1 MKKFLLY
8 IFFVFTILLTILVV
22 SCVYVFFK
30 YRSWEKEFE
39 SNINTE
45 YLIEAKSIEEVDLD
59 ERIVKFTLSLLDTE
73 SLTLEVKEIGSIL
86 FTTVD
91 SYLGEE
97 ITLKKMYIE
106 PSDKVWNIYFK
117 VGYQDLEL
125 WFSFDL
131 NKDDIQ
137 SAQLYTKN
145 VYIGPFEIGKY
156 SNLVSMIN
164 KGIGESIVTLNEN
177 GFVGRYIENIE
188 LLEDGIVIKGSRY

>member
-8 IFFVFTILLTILVV
+8 IFFVFTIFLTILVV
-22 SCVYVFFK
+22 SCVYIFLK

-45 YLIEAKSIEEVDLD
+45 YLIDAKSIEEVDLD

-73 SLTLEVKEIGSIL
+73 SLSLEVKEIGSIL

-97 ITLKKMYIE
+97 ISLKKIYVE

-125 WFSFDL
+125 WFSFDI

-137 SAQLYTKN
+137 SAQLYTKY

-156 SNLVSMIN
+156 TDLVSLIN

-188 LLEDGIVIKGSRY
+188 LLEGGIVLKGSRY

>member
-22 SCVYVFFK
+22 SCVYIFLK

-45 YLIEAKSIEEVDLD
+45 YLID

-73 SLTLEVKEIGSIL
+73 SLSLEVKEIGSIL

-97 ITLKKMYIE
+97 ISLKKIYVE

-125 WFSFDL
+125 WFSFDI

-137 SAQLYTKN
+137 SAQLYTKY
-145 VYIGPFEIGKY
+145 VYIGPFEIGRY
-156 SNLVSMIN
+156 TDLVSLIN

-188 LLEDGIVIKGSRY
+188 LLEGGIVLKGSRY

>member
-8 IFFVFTILLTILVV
+8 IFFVFTIFLTILVV
-22 SCVYVFFK
+22 SCVYIFLK

-45 YLIEAKSIEEVDLD
+45 YLIDAKSIEEVDLD

-73 SLTLEVKEIGSIL
+73 SLSLEVKEIGSIL

-97 ITLKKMYIE
+97 ISLKKIYVK

-125 WFSFDL
+125 WFSFDI

-137 SAQLYTKN
+137 SAQLYTKY
-145 VYIGPFEIGKY
+145 VYIGPFEIGRY
-156 SNLVSMIN
+156 TDLVSLIN

-188 LLEDGIVIKGSRY
+188 LLEGGIVLKGSRY

>member
-8 IFFVFTILLTILVV
+8 IFFVFTIFLTILVV
-22 SCVYVFFK
+22 SCVYIFLK

-45 YLIEAKSIEEVDLD
+45 YLIDAKSIEEVDLD

-73 SLTLEVKEIGSIL
+73 SLSLEVKEIGSIL

-97 ITLKKMYIE
+97 ISLKKIYVE

-125 WFSFDL
+125 WFSFDI

-137 SAQLYTKN
+137 SAQLYTKY
-145 VYIGPFEIGKY
+145 VYIGPFEIGRY
-156 SNLVSMIN
+156 TDLVSMIN

-188 LLEDGIVIKGSRY
+188 LLEGGIVLKGSRY

>member
-8 IFFVFTILLTILVV
+8 TFFVFTILLVVLVV
-22 SCVYVFFK
+22 SCVYIFFK
-30 YRSWEKEFE
+30 YRDWEEDFE
-39 SNINTE
+39 SNINVD
-45 YLIEAKSIEEVDLD
+45 YLIDSKSIEEVELD

-73 SLTLEVKEIGSIL
+73 SLSLEVKEIGSIL

-97 ITLKKMYIE
+97 IPLKKIYIE
-106 PSDKVWNIYFK
+106 PQDKVWNIYLK
-117 VGYQDLEL
+117 VGYKDVEV
-125 WFSFDL
+125 WFGFDI

-145 VYIGPFEIGKY
+145 VYIGPFEIGRY
-156 SNLVSMIN
+156 TNLVSMIN

-188 LLEDGIVIKGSRY
+188 LLDEGIVLKGSRY

>member
-8 IFFVFTILLTILVV
+8 IFFVFTIFLTILVV
-22 SCVYVFFK
+22 SCVYIFLK

-45 YLIEAKSIEEVDLD
+45 YLIDAKSIEEVDLD

-73 SLTLEVKEIGSIL
+73 SLSLEVKEIGSIL

-97 ITLKKMYIE
+97 ISLKKIYVE

-125 WFSFDL
+125 WFSFDI

-137 SAQLYTKN
+137 SAQLYTKY
-145 VYIGPFEIGKY
+145 VYIGPFEIGRY
-156 SNLVSMIN
+156 TDLVSLIN

-188 LLEDGIVIKGSRY
+188 LLEGGIVLKGSRY